1 MSKIISRMLSLII
14 ASCLLF
20 MAALGIIYNIGPEAT
35 AEYMDG
41 NLTGWRSAYYYKI
54 METFDKW
61 TEIASSSN
69 MEKWPVQ
76 FTIYDMN
83 KDGIPELLVQDY
95 WSTSVYE
102 YVKWRGIYPGQDA
115 VEIGKIDTY
124 QTVLC
129 SYPNGN
135 GIIAYH
141 NGLDATVVRL
151 FYFDKGNLY
160 EKSKYSKYDD
170 SDYAKPPKQF
180 APGSHYLTMYDLTD
194 DYVFWEYER
203 ALN

>member
-14 ASCLLF
+14 VSCLLF
-20 MAALGIIYNIGPEAT
+20 MALEIIYNIGPEAT
-35 AEYMDG
+35 AEYIDG

-61 TEIASSSN
+61 TEIASSSD

-95 WSTSVYE
+95 WKTTVYE
-102 YVKWRGIYPGQDA
+102 YVKGNGIYPGQDA
-115 VEIGKIDTY
+115 VKIGELDSHH
-124 QTVLC
+124 TVLC
-129 SYPNGN
+129 SYPDGN
-135 GIIAYH
+135 GVIVFH
-141 NGLDATVVRL
+141 NGTDATVVKLLYYYR
-151 FYFDKGNLY
+151 GNLN
-160 EKSKYSKYDD
+160 EKLLYSKNGD
-170 SDYAKPPKQF
+170 SDYQKSPKNFVHGSQF
-180 APGSHYLTMYDLTD
+180 LTMYDLLD

-203 ALN
+203 TVN